1 MKAVAGVFMNPELAT
16 HFPQVATAISAPTA
30 WLGSRIQEGLWRD
43 AEEGEEL
50 TL

>member
-1 MKAVAGVFMNPELAT
+1 MYAGAGAVMMRVLS

-30 WLGSRIQEGLWRD
+30 WLGSGVQEGLWRD
-43 AEEGEEL
+43 AKEGEEL